1 MFRNKSIEEFIEVL
15 SSKEPVPG
23 GGGASALAGTMGTAL
38 ARMVGNLT
46 LGKKKYIDVQ
56 EDISVLQQKTLIL
69 TGELMDLIDKDAEVF
84 LPLSK
89 AYSLPGAT
97 LEEREYKD
105 RVMEEALNIACSV
118 PVMIMEKSYQM
129 LLLLGEYAD
138 KGLKIAISDVAVS
151 SVMLRAAISGASVNV
166 YINTKIMKD
175 RNKAEGLNSHCDD
188 LMQKGMD
195 LADKIFERIEKKLR

>member
-138 KGLKIAISDVAVS
+138 KGSKIAISDVAVS
-151 SVMLRAAISGASVNV
+151 SVMLRAAITGASVNV

-175 RNKAEGLNSHCDD
+175 RNKAEELNSHCDD
-188 LMQKGMD
+188 LMQKGID
-195 LADKIFERIEKKLR
+195 LADEIFERIEKKLR

>member
-46 LGKKKYIDVQ
+46 LGKKKYMDVQ

-69 TGELMDLIDKDAEVF
+69 TDELMDLIDKDAEVF

-138 KGLKIAISDVAVS
+138 KGSKIAISDVAVS
-151 SVMLRAAISGASVNV
+151 SVMLRAAITGASVNV

-175 RNKAEGLNSHCDD
+175 RNKAEELNSHCDD
-188 LMQKGMD
+188 LMQKGID
-195 LADKIFERIEKKLR
+195 LADEIFERVEKKLR

>member
-46 LGKKKYIDVQ
+46 LGKKKYMDVQ

-69 TGELMDLIDKDAEVF
+69 TDELMDLIDKDAEVF

-138 KGLKIAISDVAVS
+138 KGSKIGISDVAVS
-151 SVMLRAAISGASVNV
+151 SVMLRAAITGASVNV

-175 RNKAEGLNSHCDD
+175 RNKAEELNSHCDD
-188 LMQKGMD
+188 LMQKGID
-195 LADKIFERIEKKLR
+195 LADEIFERVEKKLR

>member
-46 LGKKKYIDVQ
+46 LGKKKYMDVQ

-69 TGELMDLIDKDAEVF
+69 TDELMDLIDKDAEVF

-105 RVMEEALNIACSV
+105 RVMEEALNTACSV

-138 KGLKIAISDVAVS
+138 KGSKIAISDVAVS
-151 SVMLRAAISGASVNV
+151 SVMLRAAITGASVNV

-175 RNKAEGLNSHCDD
+175 RNKAEELNSHCDD
-188 LMQKGMD
+188 LMQKGID
-195 LADKIFERIEKKLR
+195 LADEIFERVEKKLR

>member
-138 KGLKIAISDVAVS
+138 KGSKIAISDVAVS
-151 SVMLRAAISGASVNV
+151 SVMLRAAITGASVNV

>member
-56 EDISVLQQKTLIL
+56 GYFCLAAKNLDPNRRI
-69 TGELMDLIDKDAEVF
+69 MDLIDKDAEVF

-105 RVMEEALNIACSV
+105 RVM
-118 PVMIMEKSYQM
+118 
-129 LLLLGEYAD
+129 
-138 KGLKIAISDVAVS
+138 
-151 SVMLRAAISGASVNV
+151 
-166 YINTKIMKD
+166 
-175 RNKAEGLNSHCDD
+175 
-188 LMQKGMD
+188 
-195 LADKIFERIEKKLR
+195 KKL

>member
-69 TGELMDLIDKDAEVF
+69 TDELMDLIDKDAEVF

-175 RNKAEGLNSHCDD
+175 RNKAEGLNSHCED

>member
-175 RNKAEGLNSHCDD
+175 RNKAEELNSHCDD
-188 LMQKGMD
+188 LMQKGID
-195 LADKIFERIEKKLR
+195 LADEIFERVEKKLR

>member
-46 LGKKKYIDVQ
+46 LGKKKYLDVQ

>member
-69 TGELMDLIDKDAEVF
+69 TSELMDLIDKDAEVF

>member
-1 MFRNKSIEEFIEVL
+1 MFRDKSIEEFIEVL

>member
-105 RVMEEALNIACSV
+105 IVMEEALNIACSV
-118 PVMIMEKSYQM
+118 PVKIMEKSYQV

-138 KGLKIAISDVAVS
+138 KGSKIAISDVAVS

-166 YINTKIMKD
+166 YINTKMMKD
-175 RNKAEGLNSHCDD
+175 RNKADELNMYCDD
-188 LMQKGMD
+188 LMQKGKN
-195 LADKIFERIEKKLR
+195 LADEIFERVEKKLR

>member
-151 SVMLRAAISGASVNV
+151 SVMLRAAITGASVNV

-175 RNKAEGLNSHCDD
+175 RNKAEELNSHCDD
-188 LMQKGMD
+188 LMQKGID
-195 LADKIFERIEKKLR
+195 FADEIFERVEKKLR

>member
-46 LGKKKYIDVQ
+46 LGKKKYMDVQ

-69 TGELMDLIDKDAEVF
+69 TDELMDLIDKDAEVF

-105 RVMEEALNIACSV
+105 RVMEEALNTACSV

>member
-188 LMQKGMD
+188 LMQKGID
-195 LADKIFERIEKKLR
+195 LADEIFERVEKKLR

>member
-1 MFRNKSIEEFIEVL
+1 
-15 SSKEPVPG
+15 
-23 GGGASALAGTMGTAL
+23 
-38 ARMVGNLT
+38 MVGNLT

>member
-1 MFRNKSIEEFIEVL
+1 MFRDKSIEEFIEVL

-46 LGKKKYIDVQ
+46 LGKKKYADVQ
-56 EDISVLQQKTLIL
+56 EDISALQHKALIL
-69 TGELMDLIDKDAEVF
+69 TEELMDLIDKDAEVF

-89 AYSLPGAT
+89 AYYLPGAT

>member
-1 MFRNKSIEEFIEVL
+1 MFRNKSIEEFIEEL

-46 LGKKKYIDVQ
+46 LGKKKYLDVQ

>member
-151 SVMLRAAISGASVNV
+151 SVMLRAAITGASVNV

-175 RNKAEGLNSHCDD
+175 RNKAEELNSHCDD
-188 LMQKGMD
+188 LMQKGID
-195 LADKIFERIEKKLR
+195 LADEIFERVEKKLR